1 MSAYSN
7 KPGKSTPTHHYC
19 DCHCIPDEL
28 PPRVWRAPQV
38 IDTDRM
44 LGGCN
49 QVEIIGVEGAPVT
62 VNQNRTNYHFAFILV
77 EEAQL

>member
-1 MSAYSN
+1 
-7 KPGKSTPTHHYC
+7 
-19 DCHCIPDEL
+19 
-28 PPRVWRAPQV
+28 
-38 IDTDRM
+38 M